1 VSPQRPQALA
11 ELVVLRP
18 GAQAGASP
26 PPGPMPLF
34 AREDFRRVA
43 GDTLRPGGLALTRRG
58 LALAALPPGSLV
70 ADLGCGRGAT
80 ARLLTQAGHRVLALD
95 LAAQDLRSEA
105 FTAGGPATLEPVSPM
120 QTARTPAEVAA
131 GLLVLRARVQALPLP
146 PASLDAAFCECVL
159 SATGAAQAVLAEAA
173 RALKP
178 GGTLVLSDLYLR
190 DAPAQAGGI
199 GLVQAKGLAAARAA
213 GGLAQGTG
221 GGPAQRAEG
230 DPAQAADSTPSQ
242 ATDDPAQAGDIGL
255 VQAKGLGLM
264 RAAGGL
270 AQGTGDGSVESA
282 GGCLSGALPH
292 HELLHALDRAGFQ
305 VSHFEDHSRLLAELA
320 GRLLFA
326 GLPRSALGFA
336 TSEAHGEGRDKGRNE
351 AKANAHGGA
360 QSGCGCAGARPG
372 YFLCLAHKRAQ

>member
-1 VSPQRPQALA
+1 MSPNAA
-11 ELVVLRP
+11 
-18 GAQAGASP
+18 AQ
-26 PPGPMPLF
+26 PLF

-80 ARLLTQAGHRVLALD
+80 ARLLAQAGHRVLALD

-105 FTAGGPATLEPVSPM
+105 FTAGGPAALEPHGPM
-120 QTARTPAEVAA
+120 QTARPPAETAA

-159 SATGAAQAVLAEAA
+159 SATGAAQAVLDEAA

-178 GGTLVLSDLYLR
+178 DGTLVLSDLYLR
-190 DAPAQAGGI
+190 DAPAQ
-199 GLVQAKGLAAARAA
+199 
-213 GGLAQGTG
+213 
-221 GGPAQRAEG
+221 
-230 DPAQAADSTPSQ
+230 S
-242 ATDDPAQAGDIGL
+242 GDIGL

-270 AQGTGDGSVESA
+270 AQSGHSAPLQNNGDPTARAAGGAPPQATDGDPAEST

-336 TSEAHGEGRDKGRNE
+336 ASGARGEGRDKGRNE

-372 YFLCLAHKRAQ
+372 YFLCLARKRAQ